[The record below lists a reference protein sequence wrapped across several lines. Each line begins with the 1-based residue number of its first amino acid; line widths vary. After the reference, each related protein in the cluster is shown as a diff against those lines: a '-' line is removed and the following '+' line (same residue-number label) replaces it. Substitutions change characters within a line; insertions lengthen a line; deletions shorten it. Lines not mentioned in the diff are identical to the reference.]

1 MLQDKGYCAVSSTK
15 VPGSSVSKAEWNLI
29 AASAPFFIPSIQSIE
44 YYTLQC
50 SLCHLIAFQVLP
62 SELRVQHDDD
72 EQHENCDYTR
82 G

>member
-1 MLQDKGYCAVSSTK
+1 
-15 VPGSSVSKAEWNLI
+15 LI